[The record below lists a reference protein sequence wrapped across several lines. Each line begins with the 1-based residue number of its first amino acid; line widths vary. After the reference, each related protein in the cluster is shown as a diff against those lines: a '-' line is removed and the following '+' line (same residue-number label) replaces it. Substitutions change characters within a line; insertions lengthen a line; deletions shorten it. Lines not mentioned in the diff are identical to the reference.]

1 MKIRDLLL
9 DNLVLDP
16 RMNLRDR
23 LDQDTVERYMEAWD
37 RLPPVTVYEVDGE
50 MMLADGIH
58 RHAAAVTLG
67 KAKIKAEVIEGTL
80 EEALDFVSGANLHH
94 GLPLTRSERR
104 RAIELKLRLHHERSD
119 RHLAEELYVGRELV
133 AKIRKQLI
141 ESSQIPMGGVR
152 VGSDGKKYP
161 ALPKDPNERRPR
173 TNLEGGAEPELP
185 VKAKGGDAPW
195 DEAPVNP
202 GRGRGKE
209 SVAPWKEE
217 SPDARALANA
227 PPITP
232 AAPTFDEMLQ
242 VMARQVIEVV
252 NWTNAEGFLDSYK
265 VASANTRGLFQSA
278 VIKLAARADQLRKL

>member
-1 MKIRDLLL
+1 MKIRELPVD
-9 DNLVLDP
+9 DLVLDP

-50 MMLADGIH
+50 LLLADGIH

-67 KAKIKAEVIEGTL
+67 KPRIKAEVIEGTL

-104 RAIELKLRLHHERSD
+104 RD

-141 ESSQIPMGGVR
+141 ESAQIPVGEIR

-161 ALPKDPNERRPR
+161 SLPKDPNERKPIS
-173 TNLEGGAEPELP
+173 NLAGGAEPESG
-185 VKAKGGDAPW
+185 VRAKGGDAPW
-195 DEAPVNP
+195 DESGGGASQ
-202 GRGRGKE
+202 GRDMPRK
-209 SVAPWKEE
+209 VTAPWDEE
-217 SPDARALANA
+217 TPDAKALANA
-227 PPITP
+227 PPIAP
-232 AAPTFDEMLQ
+232 AAPTIDEMLQ

-252 NWTNAEGFLDSYK
+252 NWTNAEGFLESYK

-278 VIKLAARADQLRKL
+278 VIKLAARADQLRKV